1 MDYPPHGRTDIARR
15 FEWDECVLGGGGGYA
30 TSSRRDWSSHA
41 LLLLL
46 LWLRENM
53 NEIASFIELIQNLVY
68 NFFHPSCVPSVV
80 VVASIVRCTTSS
92 TTMAAQRYTTYT
104 EAARPELMSLTNGH
118 HRPF

>member
-46 LWLRENM
+46 WLRENM

-68 NFFHPSCVPSVV
+68 IFFHPSCGPSVV
-80 VVASIVRCTTSS
+80 VVVEASIVRCTTSS

-104 EAARPELMSLTNGH
+104 AARLVPS
-118 HRPF
+118 